1 MNSKLIPMSRVDKQI
16 SPLIDCIDVDTIL
29 PPPAVP
35 NMAATYYLTV
45 DNFFTGIKKLCKV
58 SACMHDILKDAFLYL
73 AGREDDALWCEKQI
87 AISIFETLWSPSAI
101 VGIHSNRRQRIVYMG
116 GAELVYINEY
126 GMLIGY
132 KQRVSGNPKSGWVFW
147 VGLPNDDFKEPND
160 RRLMITNLTAAGF
173 KEEFAWH
180 MH

>member
-1 MNSKLIPMSRVDKQI
+1 MYNKLIPMSRVDKQI
-16 SPLIDCIDVDTIL
+16 GPLVECLDTETIL
-29 PPPAVP
+29 PSPTV
-35 NMAATYYLTV
+35 NMAATYYLAV
-45 DNFFTGIKKLCKV
+45 DNFLDGIKKLCKV
-58 SACMHDILKDAFLYL
+58 SAVMNTILKDAFLYI
-73 AGREDDALWCEKQI
+73 AGRESDALWCEKQV
-87 AISIFETLWSPSAI
+87 STSVFETLWSPSAI

-147 VGLPNDDFKEPND
+147 VGLPDADFKEPND
-160 RRLMITNLTAAGF
+160 QRLMITNLTAAGF
-173 KEEFAWH
+173 KEESLWV